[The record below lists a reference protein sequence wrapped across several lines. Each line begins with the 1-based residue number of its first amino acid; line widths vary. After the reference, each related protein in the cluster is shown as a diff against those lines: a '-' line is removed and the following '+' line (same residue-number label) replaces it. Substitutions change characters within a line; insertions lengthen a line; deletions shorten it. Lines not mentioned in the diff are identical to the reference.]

1 MASPVYVYAEFDA
14 KGLRKTTRQVLTVGH
29 KIAGGGDV
37 VAIVVGPS
45 DASAVTGAGVSSV
58 LAVQAPALEKYTSWA
73 YAKAIAEA
81 VESNGVGP
89 VLIGCTSQGKELA
102 PMVAQRLGLAL
113 VPDVTGIAGE
123 GDATA
128 YVRPIYAGKAIT
140 QVKPAE
146 ANHVVTIRPNAFPDH
161 EAGGSAEVKA
171 VEVAFDDADSR
182 ISVEG
187 VEVKVSE
194 RPDLTEAEYIVS
206 GGVAVGSTDGFGPV
220 EQLADVLGAAVGA
233 SRAAV
238 NAGYID
244 VSHQVGQTGKTV
256 GPQLYVALGISGAI
270 QHLAGMSTSKCI
282 VAVNTDEDAPIF
294 KVAHYGIVGDLFE
307 LTPLLAEEIKK
318 AKA

>member
-14 KGLRKTTRQVLTVGH
+14 KGLRKTTRQVLTVAH
-29 KIAGGGDV
+29 QIAGGGDV
-37 VAIVVGPS
+37 VAVVVGPA
-45 DASAVTGAGVSSV
+45 DGSAVTGAGVSSV
-58 LAVQAPALEKYTSWA
+58 LTVQAPALETYTAWA
-73 YAKAIAEA
+73 YAKAVAGA

-89 VLIGCTSQGKELA
+89 VLLGCTSQGKEVA

-113 VPDVTGIAGE
+113 AADVTGTQGE
-123 GDATA
+123 GAAMTFI
-128 YVRPIYAGKAIT
+128 RPIYAGKALS

-146 ANHVVTIRPNAFPDH
+146 ANYVATIRPNAFPDH
-161 EAGGSAEVKA
+161 EGEGSAEVKA
-171 VEVAFDDADSR
+171 VEVAFDASDTR
-182 ISVEG
+182 VTLEG
-187 VEVKVSE
+187 LEVKASE

-206 GGVAVGSTDGFGPV
+206 GGVAVGSAEGFKPV
-220 EQLADVLGAAVGA
+220 EEVADALGAAVGA

-244 VSHQVGQTGKTV
+244 VSNQVGQTGKTV
-256 GPQLYVALGISGAI
+256 GPQLYIALGISGAI

-294 KVAHYGIVGDLFE
+294 KAAHYGVVGDLFE
-307 LTPLLAEEIKK
+307 IAPLLAEEIRK